1 MFLNVDRRNTRKH
14 LVSLPWEFTAK
25 RERRGRYTK
34 VTFVGDGQVPRLF
47 ARNLDLYSYF
57 YMCKHATSEVLLCTN
72 VLVLFF

>member
-1 MFLNVDRRNTRKH
+1 MDRRNTRNTWF
-14 LVSLPWEFTAK
+14 LLLLEFTAE

-47 ARNLDLYSYF
+47 VRSLDLYSYF
-57 YMCKHATSEVLLCTN
+57 YMYKHATSEVILCTN